1 MLTSTVCAV
10 LSVAG
15 LGIAAL
21 TAFRRRFLAATRI
34 AAFALIPAGLVM
46 TGVIDWITDLVFK
59 PTVWAG
65 FGVLALSA
73 LLFLVSRA
81 AERRS
86 MSRRERRAAAE
97 AAGSAVPSA
106 GRAAVGPSAAYGAN
120 RTNTSP
126 QQGVTQGR
134 GAGSQSGAGAGGRS
148 GAGSGERPGARS
160 GGVGSGDADDFSD
173 IEAILKKHGI

>member
-34 AAFALIPAGLVM
+34 AAFALIPIGLVM
-46 TGVIDWITDLVFK
+46 TGVIDWITGLVFK

-86 MSRRERRAAAE
+86 MSRKERRAAAK
-97 AAGSAVPSA
+97 AARSGAPGADLS
-106 GRAAVGPSAAYGAN
+106 AAVGPSAAYGAN
-120 RTNTSP
+120 RTNPSP

-134 GAGSQSGAGAGGRS
+134 GAEIQ
-148 GAGSGERPGARS
+148 PGARS
-160 GGVGSGDADDFSD
+160 GGRSDARSGDADDFSD

>member
-34 AAFALIPAGLVM
+34 AAFALIPVGLVL

-86 MSRRERRAAAE
+86 VSRRERRAAAK
-97 AAGSAVPSA
+97 AAGSGAPGALVP
-106 GRAAVGPSAAYGAN
+106 PAAYGAN
-120 RTNTSP
+120 RTNSSP

-134 GAGSQSGAGAGGRS
+134 GAEIQ
-148 GAGSGERPGARS
+148 PGARS
-160 GGVGSGDADDFSD
+160 GDRSGGADDFSD

>member
-73 LLFLVSRA
+73 LLFLVTRA

-86 MSRRERRAAAE
+86 MSRRERRAAAK
-97 AAGSAVPSA
+97 AAASGAPNA
-106 GRAAVGPSAAYGAN
+106 GLSAAYGAN
-120 RTNTSP
+120 RTNQSP

-134 GAGSQSGAGAGGRS
+134 GAEIQSGGRS
-148 GAGSGERPGARS
+148 GDRSGAAGAGDRS
-160 GGVGSGDADDFSD
+160 GGADDFSD

>member
-34 AAFALIPAGLVM
+34 AAFALIPIGLVM
-46 TGVIDWITDLVFK
+46 TGVIDWITDLALK

-86 MSRRERRAAAE
+86 MSRKERR
-97 AAGSAVPSA
+97 
-106 GRAAVGPSAAYGAN
+106 AYGAN
-120 RTNTSP
+120 RTNPSP

-134 GAGSQSGAGAGGRS
+134 GAEIQS
-148 GAGSGERPGARS
+148 GARS
-160 GGVGSGDADDFSD
+160 GGRSDDRAGGDRAGSRARDADDFSD